1 MIVIMQDQHLANSM
15 NSYPFFFLLQIYV
28 KISQYVN
35 VCWLTIP
42 DLEIQQLEFGKLLM
56 DLVTL
61 VCKMNQ

>member
-1 MIVIMQDQHLANSM
+1 MVTMQDEHLANSM
-15 NSYPFFFLLQIYV
+15 NSYPFGSLYQIYV

-35 VCWLTIP
+35 FVWLTIP